1 MENNFVENE
10 HKTLK
15 FWEEKKIFEKL
26 KEKNKNGKPLRRA
39 QGKVWSFLDGPIT
52 ANNPMGV
59 HHAWGRTYKDLFQR
73 YKAMQGYEER
83 FQNGFD
89 CQGLWVE
96 VEVEKEL
103 GFKNKK
109 DIEKYGIAEFVEK
122 CKERV
127 RKYSQ
132 IQTEQS
138 IRLGQWADWEH
149 SYYTMSNENNYAIWH
164 FLKRCHEKGLLYK
177 GHDVVPW
184 CPRCGTAIS
193 QHEILTEEYQ
203 EITHKAIYFKLPV
216 EGENETYFLAW
227 TTTPWTLPSNVFLSV
242 SPDLLYAKVADP
254 KTGEFY
260 ILLKEKASLIEG
272 GQIVETFSGRTLE
285 NKKYIGMFDDL
296 SAVREALAG
305 YEHKVVV
312 WKDVTA
318 EEGTG
323 IVHSAPGCG
332 QEDFQLGK
340 QMNLPVIDPT
350 NDESKYKEGFSELT
364 DHFVGEE
371 FVKNWIFENLSQ
383 KGLVFKVEDFK
394 HRYPTCWRCK
404 SELVFRLVDEWYIS
418 MDYLKGPLMNISRKI
433 NWIPDFCLDRELDWL
448 KNMRDWLISKK
459 RYWGLALPIW
469 ECECGNFEVIGSREE
484 LQKRA
489 IDPIRNEVSNGVDP
503 IRGDASNGAGG
514 WEEFEGK
521 SPHRPWIDKIKIR
534 CSKCNK
540 VISRILDVGSPWLD
554 AGIVPFSTI
563 SDDNR
568 AENIPYFHNKKEWQ
582 KWFPADL
589 VCESFPGQFKN
600 WFYVLLAMSQV
611 LENEA
616 PFKNLL
622 GYAMVVDE
630 KGEEMHKSKGN
641 AIWFDEAVEKI
652 GADVMRWMYAVANPA
667 NNLRFGFNVARETER
682 KILTLTNCVKF
693 FETYVDSSKFKAFDP
708 SSGRGFQSL
717 KLQLKV
723 QNLLDKWILSRLNN
737 VIKETTENLEK
748 FDSMKASQAIEDFWI
763 NDLSLWYVRR
773 SRKRFQS
780 PESEGDKQQAEQ
792 TFYYVLLTIAKLIA
806 PFMPFLA
813 EQIYQELCGGQP
825 SAKMKEGSPPQ
836 DYPESVHLCQ
846 WPEVEKKFIDEK
858 LEKEMQEARDI
869 VSLVLAKRA
878 EVAIGVRQALQ
889 KLKIQS
895 AKFKVK
901 KEFLELIKDEVNVK
915 EIVFNKKIKEDI
927 ELDTTIT
934 DELKEEGIVR
944 EIIRR
949 IQDLRKKAGL
959 TPSDTNIIISYSA
972 SEKTAEIFA
981 RNKDIILSATRS
993 KELKENKAKTGEFLA
1008 SQDCEIN
1015 SQAVWLALE
1024 KS

>member
-1 MENNFVENE
+1 MENNFVEQE
-10 HKTLK
+10 HKILK

-26 KEKNKNGKPLRRA
+26 KEKNKKGKA
-39 QGKVWSFLDGPIT
+39 WSFLDGPIT

-73 YKAMQGYEER
+73 YKAMQGYQER

-109 DIEKYGIAEFVEK
+109 DIEKFGIENFVEK

-127 RKYSQ
+127 HKYSM

-138 IRLGQWADWEH
+138 IRLGMQSDWGDWKTDLTDKDWLGKSH
-149 SYYTMSNENNYAIWH
+149 SYYTMSDENNYAIWH

-193 QHEILTEEYQ
+193 QHEILTEEYK
-203 EITHKAIYFKLPV
+203 EIIHKAIYFKLPI
-216 EGENETYFLAW
+216 EGESDTYFLVW
-227 TTTPWTLPSNVFLSV
+227 TTTPWTLPANVFLSV
-242 SPDLLYAKVADP
+242 NPHFIYAKVADP

-260 ILLKEKASLIEG
+260 ILLKDKANLIEG
-272 GQIVETFSGRTLE
+272 GQIVETFEGKAFE
-285 NKKYIGMFDDL
+285 NKRYFGMFDDL
-296 SAVREALAG
+296 PVVQEALKN
-305 YEHKVVV
+305 YEHKVVL

-332 QEDFQLGK
+332 QEDFMLGK
-340 QMNLPVIDPT
+340 LLNLPVINPT
-350 NDESKYKEGFSELT
+350 DDESRYVEGFGDLSGK
-364 DHFVGEE
+364 FVGSPEARD
-371 FVKNWIFENLSQ
+371 WIFESLKGKNL
-383 KGLVFKVEDFK
+383 VYRIEDYK

-404 SELVFRLVDEWYIS
+404 AELIFRLTDEWYIS
-418 MDYLKGPLMNISRKI
+418 MDCLRAPLMNIAKKI
-433 NWIPDFCLDRELDWL
+433 NWLPSFCLERELDWL

-459 RYWGLALPIW
+459 RYWGLALPIY
-469 ECECGNFEVIGSREE
+469 ECPRCKNFDVIGSKEE

-489 IDPIRNEVSNGVDP
+489 VDP

-514 WEEFEGK
+514 WEEFKGK
-521 SPHRPWIDKIKIR
+521 SPHRPWVDKVKIK
-534 CSKCNK
+534 CSKCNEI
-540 VISRILDVGSPWLD
+540 VSRIPDVGNVWLD

-563 SDDNR
+563 SGDNR
-568 AENIPYFHNKKEWQ
+568 SENIPYFHNNKAEWS
-582 KWFPADL
+582 KWFPVEL

-600 WFYVLLAMSQV
+600 WFYVLLVMSQV
-611 LENEA
+611 LENKE

-622 GYAMVVDE
+622 GFASVVDE

-652 GADVMRWMYAVANPA
+652 GADVMRWMYVAQNPA
-667 NNLRFGFNVARETER
+667 NNMRFGYNVAKETER
-682 KILTLTNCVKF
+682 KILTLVNCVKF
-693 FETYVDSSKFKAFDP
+693 FETYTRQ
-708 SSGRGFQSL
+708 GRETLSPKSEIL
-717 KLQLKV
+717 NKLQISKS
-723 QNLLDKWILSRLNN
+723 NNILDRWILSRLNN
-737 VIKETTENLEK
+737 AIKIATEGLEK
-748 FDSMKASQAIEDFWI
+748 FDAMKASLAIEDFWI

-773 SRKRFQS
+773 SRKRFQNS
-780 PESEGDKQQAEQ
+780 ESQEDKKQAEQ

-813 EQIYQELCGGQP
+813 EEIYQELKSESG
-825 SAKMKEGSPPQ
+825 
-836 DYPESVHLCQ
+836 PESVHLCDYPKTEQ
-846 WPEVEKKFIDEK
+846 KFIDEK
-858 LEKEMQEARDI
+858 LEKEMKEARNI
-869 VSLVLAKRA
+869 VSLALAKRA
-878 EVAIGVRQALQ
+878 EVVIGVRQALAS
-889 KLKIQS
+889 LKIRNPKS
-895 AKFKVK
+895 EIRKN
-901 KEFLELIKDEVNVK
+901 KELLNLIKEEINVK
-915 EIVFNKKIKEDI
+915 EVIFDGKIKGEV
-927 ELDTTIT
+927 ELDTEISE
-934 DELKEEGIVR
+934 DLKQEGQAR

-959 TPSDTNIIISYSA
+959 LPSDTKIAINYSTE
-972 SEKTAEIFA
+972 SGLAEILLK
-981 RNKDIILSATRS
+981 NKEQILSITKS
-993 KELKENKAKTGEFLA
+993 KELKENSSKQGEFLIQ
-1008 SQDCEIN
+1008 QDFEIA

-1024 KS
+1024 KR